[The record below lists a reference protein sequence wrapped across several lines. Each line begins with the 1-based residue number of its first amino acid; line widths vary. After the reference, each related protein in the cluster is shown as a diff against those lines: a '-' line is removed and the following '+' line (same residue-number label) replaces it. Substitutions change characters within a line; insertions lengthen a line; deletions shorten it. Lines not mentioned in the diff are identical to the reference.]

1 VNALLALPVV
11 LPLLAA
17 ALSVI
22 AFRHPVL
29 QRGLSLLGV
38 SSALGVAIALLVAV
52 AHDGP
57 QAVQAGGWPAPLGIT
72 LVADLF
78 SGLMLTVGLVT
89 VLAVLVFAIGQSG
102 PEHEAAVFHP
112 VYLVMTAGVALAFL
126 TGDLFDLFVAFEI
139 TLSASYVLITLG
151 GRRQQVRSA
160 MTYVVI
166 NLLASV
172 LFVTVIAFIYAA
184 TGTVN
189 LAELS
194 RRLVDVSPAVR
205 DALALMLLVVFGIK
219 AAIFPLFFWLPD
231 AYPTARTPVT
241 AVFAGL
247 LTKVGI
253 YSIVRAETLLFPIG
267 HPSTLL
273 LVIAGLTMIVGVLGA
288 IAQDDMK
295 RILSFHIVSQIGYM
309 MLGVGLF
316 TVSGLAATVFF
327 ILHQIPVKASLFLV
341 GGLVE
346 HDAGS
351 TALSKVGGLV
361 RRIPWAAVLFLVVA
375 LSLAG
380 VPPLSGFVG
389 KLGLVTAGLDAGQYA
404 IVAVSL
410 VVSVLT
416 LFSMVKIWNG
426 VFWGVPDEPTAV
438 LVDGASVRTPLTMN
452 LSATALVVFTIGIAV
467 FAGPLYELCQRA
479 AQQLIDPSAY
489 VRAVLG

>member
-1 VNALLALPVV
+1 
-11 LPLLAA
+11 
-17 ALSVI
+17 
-22 AFRHPVL
+22 
-29 QRGLSLLGV
+29 
-38 SSALGVAIALLVAV
+38 
-52 AHDGP
+52 
-57 QAVQAGGWPAPLGIT
+57 
-72 LVADLF
+72 
-78 SGLMLTVGLVT
+78 
-89 VLAVLVFAIGQSG
+89 
-102 PEHEAAVFHP
+102 
-112 VYLVMTAGVALAFL
+112 
-126 TGDLFDLFVAFEI
+126 
-139 TLSASYVLITLG
+139 
-151 GRRQQVRSA
+151 